1 MRSALLV
8 FALLTAC
15 DAAGDSVD
23 DNLLDDEDADVTPP
37 AADPDMVARVVSD
50 GTCKNDFDFDKEFLI
65 RDLAV
70 VEDPD
75 RTTGNGVW
83 TFGHLLSSLSVDGEQ
98 FLSNWRESPTLNGQI
113 VRGNASKVDDLLI
126 TPWRKSDFAPNKAP
140 FRLLAIVL
148 RPEAPGGAELRLI
161 YGAVSAAG
169 SALPMTVAFE
179 YAITPAFMIRW
190 HDMLSPLARGSA
202 AYRTA
207 LATLTEQGIAN
218 LKQVRTNE
226 TVIEPPWD
234 LREFH
239 LSGHQLVPAR
249 LEGVPKINLD
259 GDPSL
264 RGGVTP
270 GMETFQATIPEKT
283 FTWSVPNRSKAERF
297 AFSIGTCNGCHS
309 FDTRTQ
315 FTHVEPREAG
325 EKARISLF
333 LQSRICSGDDQNCRD
348 HDRDHDFNAPK
359 LPAHRFQT
367 QDDRMHALNLV
378 LAAANDCQP

>member
-1 MRSALLV
+1 MRTTLLV
-8 FALLTAC
+8 LALLTAC
-15 DAAGDSVD
+15 DAAGDSTD
-23 DNLLDDEDADVTPP
+23 DNLLDNEDADVTPP
-37 AADPDMVARVVSD
+37 SADSVARVVSD
-50 GTCKNDFDFDKEFLI
+50 GACKNDFDFDKEFLI

-113 VRGNASKVDDLLI
+113 IRGNASKVDDLLI
-126 TPWRKSDFAPNKAP
+126 TPWSKSDFAPNKAP
-140 FRLLAIVL
+140 FRLLAIAL
-148 RPEAPGGAELRLI
+148 RPEAPAGAELRLI
-161 YGAVSAAG
+161 YGAVSASG

-179 YAITPAFMIRW
+179 YAITPAFMIQW
-190 HDMLSPLARGSA
+190 HDALSPLARGSA

-234 LREFH
+234 LREFR

-270 GMETFQATIPEKT
+270 GMETFQAMIPEKT

-297 AFSIGTCNGCHS
+297 EFSIGTCNGCHS

-315 FTHVEPREAG
+315 FTHIEPREAG
-325 EKARISLF
+325 EKAQISLF
-333 LQSRICSGDDQNCRD
+333 LQSRTCTADDQNCLD
-348 HDRDHDFNAPK
+348 HDKAHDFNAPK
-359 LPAHRFQT
+359 LPAHRFRT